1 MRIETER
8 LIITEFEPAMAQA
21 VHENSLDEDTRRFV
35 PDEVFETV
43 EDAAE
48 TIAFL
53 ITRYGGADGPFTYPV
68 ITRSDGTNI
77 GYVQLVPLEN
87 GAWEIGYH
95 IAKKYTGCGYATEA
109 VKAFLP
115 FAADAVGTD
124 EVHGVCLSA
133 NTASR
138 RVLEKCGFDSVFE
151 GSGDYQGQLRKIF
164 RSVWKRPDR
173 KPVQSACFRQSPI
186 NDQKKEDN
194 PMIIHT
200 DKAPAAVG
208 PYSQAVRIG
217 SLLFTSGQLGLV
229 PETGAL
235 PEGIEAQTIQSL
247 KNIEAIL
254 SAAGYGKT
262 DVIKTTVYIKNMNDF
277 ATVNKLYAEFFG
289 DHKPARSCV
298 EVARLPKDGLV
309 EIEIIAGNGD

>member
-8 LIITEFEPAMAQA
+8 LIITEFEPDMAQA
-21 VHENSLDEDTRRFV
+21 VHENSLDEDNRRFV

-53 ITRYGGADGPFTYPV
+53 ITRYGGTDGPFTYPV
-68 ITRSDGTNI
+68 IIRSAGTNI
-77 GYVQLVPLEN
+77 GYVQLVPLDN
-87 GAWEIGYH
+87 HAWEIGYH
-95 IAKKYTGCGYATEA
+95 IAKKFTGRGYATEA
-109 VKAFLP
+109 VRAFLP
-115 FAADAVGTD
+115 IAADAVGTN
-124 EVHGVCLSA
+124 EVHGICLSA

-138 RVLEKCGFDSVFE
+138 RVLEKCGFGPVFE
-151 GSGDYQGQLRKIF
+151 GSGDYQGQRREIF
-164 RSVWKRPDR
+164 RSVWKRSGWEPAE
-173 KPVQSACFRQSPI
+173 SACCRQSHI
-186 NDQKKEDN
+186 NNQKKEDN

-217 SLLFTSGQLGLV
+217 SLLFTSGQLGLI

-235 PEGIEAQTIQSL
+235 PEGIEAQTSQSL

-254 SAAGYGKT
+254 SAAGYRKT
-262 DVIKTTVYIKNMNDF
+262 DVIKTTVYIQNMNDF